1 MTNHPPDSPE
11 SGSPEK
17 DQWFDWDTGASPAAP
32 APELAPAPEPAPAAE
47 PLPEAFE
54 PSLQDPV
61 LPPPAQ
67 ATESQLEPQSAV
79 VAAQRPYTLWIEGSF
94 RPEDRDKLLD
104 LISREGFGIREV
116 DLEPQW
122 ESGRV
127 LLPRI
132 SEYAAMRV
140 AQVLRESSLTLRM
153 DFSNST
159 QREPEPAP
167 PIRTE
172 IASEHPAEAIPV
184 TSHELPQPGA
194 DPSQWET
201 VDTLIA
207 TALLAEPEWRASQ
220 TDAFANL
227 VESLKRE
234 LRHRA
239 YIKKAHALVSFQ
251 SQVIKSP
258 WQGETECRVQVSAIA
273 LKKRS

>member
-1 MTNHPPDSPE
+1 MSNQPPDNE
-11 SGSPEK
+11 QRDAGQK
-17 DQWFDWDTGASPAAP
+17 DQWFDWDTGGGAPASPAVSAP
-32 APELAPAPEPAPAAE
+32 
-47 PLPEAFE
+47 E
-54 PSLQDPV
+54 PSLQPEIAPDAVAPIEDPI

-67 ATESQLEPQSAV
+67 ATESRLEPQSAV
-79 VAAQRPYTLWIEGSF
+79 VAAQRPFTLWIEGAF
-94 RPEDRDKLLD
+94 RLEDRARLLD
-104 LISREGFGIREV
+104 LVTREGFGIREV
-116 DLEPQW
+116 DLDPQW
-122 ESGRV
+122 DSGRV
-127 LLPRI
+127 MLPRI

-140 AQVLRESSLTLRM
+140 AQVLRESSLTLRL
-153 DFSNST
+153 DPADSPR
-159 QREPEPAP
+159 REAQPVAP
-167 PIRTE
+167 VRTE
-172 IASEHPAEAIPV
+172 IASQHPAESIPV
-184 TSHELPQPGA
+184 TPHPLPEPGT
-194 DPSQWET
+194 DPSGWET

-220 TDAFANL
+220 TDAYANL